1 MLRTSISLDD
11 NTVRKLD
18 RIQKTHGHSSRSSA
32 ITGIINDY
40 ESAMLQLEVL
50 QEYFRVTKG
59 IVNPTNQLLHER
71 EEAKEYVEEVEK
83 SEEVNI
89 QPKNVLKHINKFKGS
104 HNNIP
109 D

>member
-18 RIQKTHGHSSRSSA
+18 RLQDIGGYSNRSAA

-59 IVNPTNQLLHER
+59 MVNPNNEIMKQKNDIVIEPKTSK
-71 EEAKEYVEEVEK
+71 KEDVVVTTVK
-83 SEEVNI
+83 NI
-89 QPKNVLKHINKFKGS
+89 DKFKKS
-104 HNNIP
+104 YNDMP